1 MFYLL
6 NILIQMKILLDN
18 SSLFKSLRPFN
29 DLGFVPTMGGIHKG
43 HLSLINKSNRVCKI
57 TIVSIFVNPKQ
68 FNNKQDLKSYPK
80 NIKKDLKIL
89 KKTKKVDFVYL
100 PSFRD
105 IYKNKNKSKIKLNKK
120 DTILCAKYRKGH
132 FEGVLDVME
141 RLTKIVKPKKIF
153 MGEKDFQ
160 QLSIIKTMVKKL
172 SISVNIIS
180 CKTVREADGLAMSSR
195 NKNMTTEERLI
206 AGEINKFMIKV
217 KEIYKNK
224 KIDKVPISIIDELNS
239 LKNCKL
245 EYFEIDNLS
254 KHSSSLTDEGDRI
267 FIACWIGKTRIIDN
281 LALR

>member
-1 MFYLL
+1 MRVFSSHKELL
-6 NILIQMKILLDN
+6 
-18 SSLFKSLRPFN
+18 KSIDSNKLVG
-29 DLGFVPTMGGIHKG
+29 LVPTMGSLHKG
-43 HLSLINKSNRVCKI
+43 HLSLVERALSENELVIVTIYVNPTQFNDISDLKQYPRNLESDIDKLRDYKNIFIYSPRDNDLYQEVVSKNYDLDNLDKI
-57 TIVSIFVNPKQ
+57 LEGKYRPGHFNGVATIVEKLFTIFNP
-68 FNNKQDLKSYPK
+68 NNAY
-80 NIKKDLKIL
+80 
-89 KKTKKVDFVYL
+89 F
-100 PSFRD
+100 
-105 IYKNKNKSKIKLNKK
+105 
-120 DTILCAKYRKGH
+120 
-132 FEGVLDVME
+132 
-141 RLTKIVKPKKIF
+141 
-153 MGEKDFQ
+153 GEKDFQ

-180 CKTVREADGLAMSSR
+180 CETIREADGLAMSSR

-267 FIACWIGKTRIIDN
+267 FIACWVGKTRIIDN

>member
-1 MFYLL
+1 MLEVRKVVNKFFPDKLSFL
-6 NILIQMKILLDN
+6 VLTAACSVILISMGLRQTFG
-18 SSLFKSLRPFN
+18 LFFSAFEN
-29 DLGFVPTMGGIHKG
+29 
-43 HLSLINKSNRVCKI
+43 
-57 TIVSIFVNPKQ
+57 IV
-68 FNNKQDLKSYPK
+68 
-80 NIKKDLKIL
+80 
-89 KKTKKVDFVYL
+89 
-100 PSFRD
+100 
-105 IYKNKNKSKIKLNKK
+105 
-120 DTILCAKYRKGH
+120 
-132 FEGVLDVME
+132 E
-141 RLTKIVKPKKIF
+141 
-153 MGEKDFQ
+153 
-160 QLSIIKTMVKKL
+160 L

-180 CKTVREADGLAMSSR
+180 CETIREADGLAMSSR

-281 LALR
+281 LALK